1 MTVDAEPVWLDQE
14 ALLILHSRSI
24 ALHGGAD
31 GYRDLGLLES
41 AMQRPRNRYH
51 YEGVT
56 DLAELAAGYA
66 AAICGNHPFVDG
78 NKRAAFLAL
87 ALFLRLN
94 GQRLVVD
101 QVDAIRTVFA
111 LASGELGQ
119 DDLTAWVRDRT
130 QPT

>member
-1 MTVDAEPVWLDQE
+1 MTGGPEPIWLDGE

-41 AMQRPRNRYH
+41 ALQRPRNRHH

-56 DLAELAAGYA
+56 DLADLAAAYA
-66 AAICGNHPFVDG
+66 VAICGNHPFVDG

-87 ALFLRLN
+87 VLFLRLN

-101 QVDAIRTVFA
+101 QVEAIRTVFA
-111 LASGELGQ
+111 LASGALGQ
-119 DDLTAWVRDRT
+119 EELAAWVARFVR
-130 QPT
+130 PA